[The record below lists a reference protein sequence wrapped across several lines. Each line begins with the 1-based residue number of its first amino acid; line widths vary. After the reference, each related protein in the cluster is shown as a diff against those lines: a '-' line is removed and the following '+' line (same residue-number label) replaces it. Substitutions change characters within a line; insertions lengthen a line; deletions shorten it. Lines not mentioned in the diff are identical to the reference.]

1 MKLIEGVSFP
11 DGVEK
16 LVKKVVSE
24 ARRVAGKDS
33 VYKAAGQIRAA
44 VEGATRTTNGN
55 GVFLRIE
62 PRKASATIVKRK
74 AYSSGPMRVELTEDS
89 IDEVLLD
96 LPIWHTKVKARLE
109 ETGNSAAS
117 KSVSKNPA
125 WTRDELILT
134 LEFYFRVPPWKVN
147 GNHPEILKLRE
158 ELKHLSAFT
167 DPPDAVRYGNS
178 NGTYMKLMN
187 FQSLDPTRGG
197 RGLKSASRGD
207 REVWDEF
214 ENRRDALTKAAK
226 TIRDVI
232 SNPALVREAQEV
244 DGPDADDITEAPEGR
259 VLTRLHRVRERN
271 AKLAKRKKD
280 HVFKQ
285 TGALRCEACQFD
297 FVVRYGQDARNCI
310 ECHHIM
316 PLSQLPEHTK
326 TTLDDLALVCANCH
340 RVIHKRKQWLTIAEL
355 RKLLQQPDTRL
366 HEQAAVM
373 SE

>member
-1 MKLIEGVSFP
+1 MKIIEGVEFP
-11 DGVEK
+11 DGVVE
-16 LVKKVVSE
+16 LVETVVNK
-24 ARRVAGKDS
+24 AHLVAGKEC
-33 VYKAAGQIRAA
+33 VFKADGQIRAA
-44 VEGATRTTNGN
+44 VEGATRTTKGN
-55 GVFLRIE
+55 GVFLMIA
-62 PRKASATIVKRK
+62 PREHGATIIKRK
-74 AYSSGPMRVELTEDS
+74 AYSSGRMRFELTENS
-89 IDEVLLD
+89 IAEVLRD
-96 LPIWHTKVKARLE
+96 LPTWYKNVKASLDESGR
-109 ETGNSAAS
+109 SAAS
-117 KSVSKNPA
+117 KSDKKNPA

-147 GNHPEILKLRE
+147 GNHPEILKLSE

-167 DPPDAVRYGNS
+167 DPPDAVRYRNS

-214 ENRRDALTKAAK
+214 EDRRDELTKAAAA
-226 TIRDVI
+226 IRAVI
-232 SNPALVREAQEV
+232 SNPKLIQEAQEV
-244 DGPDADDITEAPEGR
+244 DGPDTDDITEAPEGR

-280 HVFKQ
+280 HVFKK

-297 FVVRYGQDARNCI
+297 FVARYGQDARNCI

-355 RKLLQQPDTRL
+355 RKLLQQSGTVSN
-366 HEQAAVM
+366 EQAAVIP
-373 SE
+373 E